1 VAGIRRGVIR
11 METIT
16 QSQEIQ
22 EIVVARERGALLSFK
37 SF

>member
-16 QSQEIQ
+16 QSQEI
-22 EIVVARERGALLSFK
+22 VVARERAALLSFK